1 MPTPLQPEQIR
12 TLTEQAHR
20 HLRAGKPR
28 EAVRLL
34 TPIAERAG
42 AASSTLLVYAR
53 ALTMLGQNAMSVRAY
68 DRFAE
73 LESDHPPAF
82 TERAIVLSRMGRFN
96 EAIRSVRH
104 ARQSRRWYG
113 PAVFE
118 EADLLIE
125 LRRPQEAF
133 EVLREFERSAP
144 KSEHT
149 LTNAAR
155 LSVIRARLVPAFVEP
170 ESALGD
176 MLGFANDDRVPV
188 ALRCVLQARAA
199 GILDS
204 LGRVKESFAAH
215 DASKRLRN
223 QPWDAGE
230 HKHRTETAIRAW
242 SSDEVK
248 NAPKSDIDGSGFLF
262 IAGMPRSGSS
272 LLEQMLSRHPEIQ
285 ALGERNE
292 MIRAASYL
300 EPHKPGQLPM
310 VTDPARLTGERVREI
325 AQHNYEAIRAIREP
339 GAKYVTDKQPL
350 NFAHLPLMARL
361 MPGSKVI
368 HTVRDPRDTCLSYYT
383 QWFLS
388 PHGQTNTWGD
398 LGLFYRDY
406 RTMMD
411 AWERLAAPSQRP
423 EMLTVVYEELVR
435 EPERVLRAVTDFLGL
450 AFDDAMLEHT
460 ASDRVVNTASRDQV
474 CKELYTS
481 SIGRWKKYAE
491 VLGPLLEHIEPY
503 CND

>member
-1 MPTPLQPEQIR
+1 MSAPLQPEQIK
-12 TLTEQAHR
+12 TLTEQAHH
-20 HLRAGKPR
+20 HLRSGRPR

-42 AASSTLLVYAR
+42 AAPPTLLVYAR
-53 ALTMLGQNAMSVRAY
+53 ALTMLGQNAMSARAY

-73 LESDHPPAF
+73 IEHDHPPAF
-82 TERAIVLSRMGRFN
+82 TERAIVLSRLGRFDQ
-96 EAIRSVRH
+96 ALASVGH

-133 EVLREFERSAP
+133 DVLKEFEHSAP
-144 KSEHT
+144 KSERS

-155 LSVIRARLVPAFVEP
+155 LSAIRARLVPAFVEP

-176 MLGFANDDRVPV
+176 MLRFANDDRVPV

-199 GILDS
+199 GILDL
-204 LGRVKESFAAH
+204 LGRVEESFAAH

-223 QPWDAGE
+223 QPWDAGA
-230 HKHRTETAIRAW
+230 HTHRTETAIRAW
-242 SSDEVK
+242 SSDEAK

-272 LLEQMLSRHPEIQ
+272 LLEQMLSRHPKIQ

-310 VTDPARLTGERVREI
+310 VTNPSILTPERVREI
-325 AQHNYEAIRAIREP
+325 AKHNHEAIQAIREP

-361 MPGSKVI
+361 MPGCKVI
-368 HTVRDPRDTCLSYYT
+368 HTLRDPRDTCLSYYI

-398 LGLFYRDY
+398 LGRFYRDY
-406 RTMMD
+406 RAMMD
-411 AWERLAAPSQRP
+411 AWERLEAPSQRP
-423 EMLTVVYEELVR
+423 QMLTVVYEELVQ
-435 EPERVLRAVTDFLGL
+435 EPGRVLRAVSDFLGL
-450 AFDDAMLEHT
+450 SFDAAMLEHT

-474 CKELYTS
+474 RRALYTS
-481 SIGRWKKYAE
+481 SIGRWKRYADH
-491 VLGPLLEHIEPY
+491 LGPLLEHIQPF